1 MEVVQTN
8 KRSAR
13 EPARAVNVRSPPRPL
28 LVGDDK
34 RLLNENID
42 RNFSLRCNSAAVV
55 SSTRAQVSAD
65 LAKQRRAMMVKAH
78 PSVLYGQS
86 GTAALQRQYFG
97 ECIKRQGKTDDG
109 PEPGATPDRHRP
121 Y

>member
-1 MEVVQTN
+1 MRTWIAISVC
-8 KRSAR
+8 A
-13 EPARAVNVRSPPRPL
+13 A
-28 LVGDDK
+28 
-34 RLLNENID
+34 I
-42 RNFSLRCNSAAVV
+42 SAAVV
-55 SSTRAQVSAD
+55 SSARALVSAD

-86 GTAALQRQYFG
+86 GTAVLQRQYFG